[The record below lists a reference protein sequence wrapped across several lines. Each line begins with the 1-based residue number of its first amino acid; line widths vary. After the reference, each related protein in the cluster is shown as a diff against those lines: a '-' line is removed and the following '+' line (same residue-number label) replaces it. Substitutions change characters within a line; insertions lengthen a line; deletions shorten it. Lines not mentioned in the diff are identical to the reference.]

1 MMDLKPTSAR
11 EIRAAKRTT
20 VLVKM
25 PVAGWLA
32 ELRSISFH
40 TLILSGKV
48 PDHLTSMVVKLW
60 NGESPLGAPRSEQE
74 EYDAIKMLFELQQL
88 VAREMFVLPRIVDH
102 PDEESDEE
110 IHINDLE
117 QEDLSFVYSF
127 LYRPARELE
136 SFRYQPDTNVESV
149 VTESSNADK
158 TLETAGLKKV
168 G

>member
-1 MMDLKPTSAR
+1 MDFKPTSAK
-11 EIRAAKRTT
+11 EIRAAKRKT

-48 PDHLTSMVVKLW
+48 PDHLTSVVVKLW
-60 NGESPLGAPRSEQE
+60 NGESPISAPRSEQE
-74 EYDAIKMLFELQQL
+74 EYDAIKLLFELQQL
-88 VAREMFVLPRIVDH
+88 VAKEMFVLPRIVDH
-102 PDEESDEE
+102 PNEDSDDE

-127 LYRPARELE
+127 LYLPARELE
-136 SFRYQPDTNVESV
+136 SFRYQPDADVEPV
-149 VTESSNADK
+149 VDQPGLGDK
-158 TLETAGLKKV
+158 TVGTAKLKRV